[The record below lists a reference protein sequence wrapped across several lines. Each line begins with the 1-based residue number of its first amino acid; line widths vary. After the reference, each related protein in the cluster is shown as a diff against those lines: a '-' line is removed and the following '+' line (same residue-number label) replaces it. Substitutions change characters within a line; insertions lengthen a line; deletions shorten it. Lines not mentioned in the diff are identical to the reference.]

1 MENIIQLTNIATV
14 MSRDR
19 EDFAETFSHAY
30 NGVTVLIG
38 FAVWLV
44 IAIVISKKA
53 KELGLSAAGHF
64 CLCFFL
70 RVIGTVISLI
80 LIDKRKKALYA
91 QSQYMNNAYQNPYGQ
106 PQNQYGQQ
114 PGYDYGQ
121 QQPYGQANSYGQPQD
136 YAQPGYGQQNPYG
149 QQFDRQAGGGSVGG
163 VGAGYDTSRACPSC
177 GHAQMQGTFC
187 EICGAKID

>member
-14 MSRDR
+14 FSREER
-19 EDFAETFSHAY
+19 EFAESFSSAY
-30 NGVTVLIG
+30 NGMRLLVS
-38 FAVWLV
+38 FAVRIVL
-44 IAIVISKKA
+44 AIVLSKKA

-64 CLCFFL
+64 CLVFFL
-70 RVIGTVISLI
+70 GIIGMVISLI

-91 QSQYMNNAYQNPYGQ
+91 QNQYMNNAYQNPYGQ
-106 PQNQYGQQ
+106 PQNQYDQYGQQ
-114 PGYDYGQ
+114 TGYGYGQ
-121 QQPYGQANSYGQPQD
+121 QQPYGQANSYGQPQG

-149 QQFDRQAGGGSVGG
+149 QQFDQQAG
-163 VGAGYDTSRACPSC
+163 VGAGYNPSRACPSC